1 MGNNL
6 LDPNYIDTSSFV
18 YLKIKGEPATGLLKD
33 SLYYNNTR
41 ITNTSGLYNLNE
53 KSLTDLKDTYSE
65 QLKEMDSLLEAY
77 YHSTKYLYFNN
88 KKRVVD

>member
-6 LDPNYIDTSSFV
+6 LDANYIDTSSFV

-33 SLYYNNTR
+33 SLYYSKTR